1 MARTSGRVR
10 VGSLIALCYAIAA
23 SLPGSA
29 GVSLAALSVRLT
41 KDALVAENIG
51 PAVASAVEDQGV
63 S

>member
-1 MARTSGRVR
+1 M
-10 VGSLIALCYAIAA
+10 CYAIAA